1 MLKNKVRVFFSI
13 IIALLSIAGIMFSG
27 SQKIFADKKSQPDK
41 PDIIQPT
48 CYSMPAEPFIN
59 LQKPQLI
66 KDKEALENL
75 YKEGK
80 INKETY
86 EARKAKI
93 EEQIRR
99 SNQKDKQDNQ

>member
-1 MLKNKVRVFFSI
+1 MLKNKVRVIFSI
-13 IIALLSIAGIMFSG
+13 VIGLLGIAGIMFSG
-27 SQKIFADKKSQPDK
+27 SQKIFADKKPQPDS
-41 PDIIQPT
+41 DNTVHPT
-48 CYSMPAEPFIN
+48 CYSMPAEPFII
-59 LQKPQLI
+59 LQEPHSVE
-66 KDKEALENL
+66 DKEALEAL